1 MAFKMNGSPAKMGRI
16 SGTAGHS
23 SALKMKAQELASPTK
38 QVLRS
43 DKNKPVDYKNMGKDI
58 VSEFLPKSKKAKKP
72 YVKKGGKAT
81 GSMKDYAIGSKER
94 YDEYEARG
102 WAHDDTTKGY
112 KPTTKTKPTKTE
124 KVVAKGET
132 KKAKIIA
139 KAAKKTSE
147 VTENV
152 DKKTAKISKKEAKK
166 THGKGSKEHLEAKK
180 KHLEAKEAD
189 RQGKKGGKKQGFFRK
204 LASKINKKKQAK
216 IDKKLAE

>member
-1 MAFKMNGSPAKMGRI
+1 MNGSLDLLYKGISEHFDIGTWQEFSAKMQTPDDRKRFFEI
-16 SGTAGHS
+16 
-23 SALKMKAQELASPTK
+23 ASTK
-38 QVLRS
+38 
-43 DKNKPVDYKNMGKDI
+43 VD
-58 VSEFLPKSKKAKKP
+58 L
-72 YVKKGGKAT
+72 GG
-81 GSMKDYAIGSKER
+81 

-132 KKAKIIA
+132 KKAKITA
-139 KAAKKTSE
+139 KAAKKTAE

-189 RQGKKGGKKQGFFRK
+189 RQGEKGGKKQGFFRK
-204 LASKINKKKQAK
+204 LASKINKKRQAK